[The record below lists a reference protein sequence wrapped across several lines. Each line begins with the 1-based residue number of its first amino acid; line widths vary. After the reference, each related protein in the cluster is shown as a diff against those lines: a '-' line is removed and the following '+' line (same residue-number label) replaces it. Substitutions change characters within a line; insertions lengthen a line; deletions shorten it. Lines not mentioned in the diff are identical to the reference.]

1 MAFFV
6 WLVLL
11 LGGAPV
17 QESFDHYVANIVIL
31 QDKKLQKHLGITEA
45 QRAKM
50 NEYASKHG
58 AALQKYGKE
67 MEKAKKSVAAA
78 GMDPKFEAIFKDLK
92 DGVLKQLKPA
102 QIKRLAE
109 ISIQVVGPA
118 ALSDDRVCT
127 KIGVPK
133 STAASIRK
141 VITDNMTKASKI
153 QAAELQKV
161 LAKYKDKDPK
171 TDAEKAKLEN
181 QLRADMA
188 AAEKRVAPQVEKI
201 RVATETSI
209 LAKLTTAQKA
219 AFKKLQGATYT
230 P

>member
-1 MAFFV
+1 MSLFV

-11 LGGAPV
+11 LGFPAE
-17 QESFDHYVANIVIL
+17 ESFDHYVANIVLL
-31 QDKKLQKHLGITEA
+31 QDKALQKHLGITEA

-50 NEYASKHG
+50 NEYASKHS
-58 AALQKYGKE
+58 AAIQKYGKE

-78 GMDPKFEAIFKDLK
+78 GMDPKFLAIFKDLK

-102 QIKRLAE
+102 QTKRLAE
-109 ISIQVVGPA
+109 VSIQAVGAA
-118 ALSDDRVCT
+118 ALSDERVCG

-133 STAASIRK
+133 ATAASIRK
-141 VITDNMTKASKI
+141 IITENMTKASKI

-161 LAKYKDKDPK
+161 LAKYKGKDPK
-171 TDAEKAKLEN
+171 TEAEKTKLEG

-188 AAEKRVAPQVEKI
+188 AADKRVAPQVE
-201 RVATETSI
+201 RLRLATETGI
-209 LAKLTTAQKA
+209 LAKLTSAQKD
-219 AFKKLQGATYT
+219 AFKKLQGVPYK